1 MDRIELPTLYY
12 KRGCSGC
19 ERARAWLAQYGL
31 GYQAREIFREPLEAT
46 EIEDLLGDRE
56 VKDVL
61 STRTTE
67 YKARGLDRG
76 THSDAELLRQMEA
89 EPRLL
94 RRPLLAFGD
103 QLLIGFDAARWAQAL
118 GVAEVSPGTRP
129 K

>member
-1 MDRIELPTLYY
+1 MSVAGDGETPVLYF
-12 KRGCSGC
+12 KRGCTSC
-19 ERARAWLAQYGL
+19 EKGRAWLAEHGITVRE
-31 GYQAREIFREPLEAT
+31 REIFKQPLSAA
-46 EIEDLLGDRE
+46 EIEDVIGLRP
-56 VKDVL
+56 VTDVL

-94 RRPLLAFGD
+94 RRPLLQVGEH
-103 QLLIGFDAARWAQAL
+103 LLVGFDQARWAETFS
-118 GVAEVSPGTRP
+118 VRP